1 MLKAR
6 KYGTKRYT
14 THVVEEAMNKLPMD
28 IAWVLQSI
36 ISATNTED
44 VANVVDAFVT
54 GVKSV
59 TERVVRSENN
69 DTVYKEQ
76 VIEGTSEVKKVV
88 SPEENGSVIKGVGG
102 DNSKNDGG
110 DSGTIDGDLHSDR
123 LSTGYWAEREVIEP
137 YKGAKAIIEGMTGAP
152 ELNNVKESILA
163 FDFDTSDVHSIM
175 YLGTAQYITDEA
187 KKRVFR
193 GESGDALE
201 VVVSRY
207 NKIMLEK
214 LQSVTK
220 NVTLGN
226 RDILI
231 QVLSDTAEVEN
242 KRVIYDKSAI
252 KSFADFV
259 TVLCDCAKIFRFT
272 DYVIYSTGSALKLKG
287 LVNGHLVVMVLRI
300 VAYSH
305 ISDESLMSCSS
316 ETLQR
321 VTCGV
326 KMPKIVDALK

>member
-1 MLKAR
+1 MVKAR
-6 KYGTKRYT
+6 KYSTKRYT
-14 THVVEEAMNKLPMD
+14 AHVVEETMNKLPMD

-59 TERVVRSENN
+59 TDRVVRGENN
-69 DTVYKEQ
+69 GTGYKEQ
-76 VIEGTSEVKKVV
+76 VIESITETKKAL
-88 SPEENGSVIKGVGG
+88 SAERGDSVIKVVDG
-102 DNSKNDGG
+102 DNNKNDSSAGG
-110 DSGTIDGDLHSDR
+110 NIDGDLHSDR

-163 FDFDTSDVHSIM
+163 FDFDTSDIHSIM
-175 YLGTAQYITDEA
+175 YLGTTRYITDEA

-193 GESGDALE
+193 GEIGDLLE

-207 NKIMLEK
+207 NKIMMEK
-214 LQSVTK
+214 LQLATK

-226 RDILI
+226 RDVLI
-231 QVLSDTAEVEN
+231 QVLSDTTEIEN
-242 KRVIYDKSAI
+242 KRVIYGKNAV

-259 TVLCDCAKIFRFT
+259 SLLCDCAKICRVT

-287 LVNGHLVVMVLRI
+287 LVNGHLVVMILRI
-300 VAYSH
+300 VSYSH
-305 ISDESLMSCSS
+305 ISDECLMECSA